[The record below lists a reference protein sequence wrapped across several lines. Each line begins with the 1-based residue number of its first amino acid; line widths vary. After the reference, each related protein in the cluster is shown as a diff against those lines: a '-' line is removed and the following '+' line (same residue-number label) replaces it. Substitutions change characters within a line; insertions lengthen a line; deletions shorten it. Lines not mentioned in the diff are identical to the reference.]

1 MSRKINV
8 ISRKI
13 DKEDRAM
20 LRDLLEV
27 GSATPDKF
35 EVKTGRIGPD
45 VRIKL
50 DDLYARRLI
59 GRSKSEKVFY
69 PTVRTLWSAYF
80 S

>member
-35 EVKTGRIGPD
+35 EVKILLSLK
-45 VRIKL
+45 KL
-50 DDLYARRLI
+50 AVKILLI
-59 GRSKSEKVFY
+59 CNLEYIDKNLQVLRF
-69 PTVRTLWSAYF
+69 
-80 S
+80 